1 MRNILCTHTVLL
13 LACWACFFTTA
24 VAQRVDSAVT
34 TVDSTAGQMEPPTDS
49 KASAAYTGDTLVTTL
64 NKFNLK
70 EATSVV
76 TERRIPEADAQK
88 LAHDKDF
95 WYANKPMPGE
105 EPVANH
111 PWQANLAKAIFWVL
125 VGAIAIGIVMVCMR
139 MFAVN
144 GGWRYVPTA
153 PAEVAAEN
161 IFDMDF
167 DSRVAAALATQD
179 YRLATRLLFL
189 RLLRTMADRNIITYS
204 IEKTNFDYL
213 FELSGSQ
220 YFNNFSALAKGY
232 EYVWYGNFTIQESQF
247 AQLRQ
252 RLDDLTRQIN
262 N

>member
-1 MRNILCTHTVLL
+1 
-13 LACWACFFTTA
+13 
-24 VAQRVDSAVT
+24 
-34 TVDSTAGQMEPPTDS
+34 
-49 KASAAYTGDTLVTTL
+49 
-64 NKFNLK
+64 
-70 EATSVV
+70 
-76 TERRIPEADAQK
+76 
-88 LAHDKDF
+88 
-95 WYANKPMPGE
+95 
-105 EPVANH
+105 
-111 PWQANLAKAIFWVL
+111 
-125 VGAIAIGIVMVCMR
+125 
-139 MFAVN
+139 
-144 GGWRYVPTA
+144 
-153 PAEVAAEN
+153 
-161 IFDMDF
+161 
-167 DSRVAAALATQD
+167 LATQD